1 MTKLNVT
8 TRPIMKTINAA
19 FYDKYTGH
27 FTKAKIHTYNYTTMD
42 DAIIEGDAT
51 NTVQDMADQLNES
64 VERVKYR
71 RQILLKE
78 KTIQPKRIG
87 KRLRKIMHL
96 EQAKADIELQIKAL
110 EG

>member
-8 TRPIMKTINAA
+8 TRPIMKSINAA

-71 RQILLKE
+71 RLETCPTHKYNITSDE
-78 KTIQPKRIG
+78 DEFTTICFPVFD
-87 KRLRKIMHL
+87 
-96 EQAKADIELQIKAL
+96 ADEEEDK
-110 EG
+110 

>member
-27 FTKAKIHTYNYTTMD
+27 FTKAKKHTYNYTTMD
-42 DAIIEGDAT
+42 DALIEGDAT
-51 NTVQDMADQLNES
+51 TTMHDMADQLNES

-71 RQILLKE
+71 RMILIKA
-78 KTIQPKRIG
+78 KVIQPKQIG

-96 EQAKADIELQIKAL
+96 EKAKADIEAQIKAL
-110 EG
+110 S